1 MAKGF
6 NLTAELNLRGP
17 GNLKQ
22 IASAIRREI
31 GTIDATVKVKLDK
44 SAERSILNT
53 SNALARLNKELQ
65 ITAQSSALTTNNIT
79 SLVGAI
85 NSLGGA
91 LSGSSSSMSQIVSSA
106 QATTQQMAKLKKG
119 TVEARSEMEEF
130 GRQSALAVRR
140 FAAFNLATGVIFGLI
155 GAVSKATMEF
165 IEFDKQIVRLTQIT
179 GESYEQLSR
188 ITDTITGLSTGLGVA
203 SSDLIKIS
211 DTLAQ
216 AGFSARE
223 TDQALRAL
231 ALTALAPSFEN
242 LNETVEGS
250 IALMRQFKISTEDL
264 DKALGSINAVAAGF
278 AVEASDIITAIQ
290 RTGGVFAAASKG
302 VSQGTDALN
311 EFIAVF
317 TSVRATTRESA
328 ETIATGLRT
337 IFTRI
342 QREDTIDA
350 LKEYGVNL
358 LDVEGK
364 FVGAYKAVQLL
375 SQGLSKLD
383 PRDTSFSRIVE
394 ELGGFRQIGKVLP
407 LIQEFS
413 TAQQALGVA
422 QRGQSSLALD
432 AVKAQSSLAVQFSKT
447 RESFVALIRDIGNS
461 DSFKTLVSLG
471 LTLANTF
478 IKVADVAKPLLPIIT
493 AIGAIKGAKAL
504 TSYVGGF
511 IGGLRKNKPSSGG
524 PGSPTAGGEDQ
535 AAAAR
540 SQQIADSYANNSTA
554 LNNTTSAL
562 NNLTTAI
569 SPLTTS
575 IDNLGNGVMTQL
587 LNEITA
593 LNNNLSSLPPGGG
606 TTLNRGGV
614 VRKFAKGGSVP
625 GSGNTDS
632 VPALLTPGE
641 FVVNKKAARAVG
653 SSNLHKINNGVQK
666 FKKGGGVADVKF
678 EEGYDGDSFN
688 VNFTPADNP
697 YSTKTRLEGA
707 DTYEIKGAA
716 TKAKY
721 NSVEIEKGEQAAA
734 ETTKWARSASQSDEL
749 LKAFQASNKYDN
761 FGRPMFKS
769 KELVSILKEK
779 DLLTGRFE
787 EKNLGG
793 LIQKFEE
800 GGVAQRK
807 VGYIDYDVIAN
818 EANKDVVEKGMKETG
833 SDGPR
838 IYSDYLTKLAVNAR
852 KSANIQKLRAI
863 YGVAGSGKT
872 TLARGQGTD
881 NARLRQTERFPI
893 LSPEDIDRATEI
905 LILTSSVSQTK
916 MEDFFGDVDRAY
928 TLSSTTDAERQGVKS
943 RKESRDVT
951 GIGLENRKPGTTM
964 GVSTDS
970 AVGEALLSDKLGA
983 KSTVL
988 GRSDSGRLRRK
999 KGNELVDIV
1008 KKRIGLSWGGFA
1020 PTTAGHESLLD
1031 AAAAMG
1037 IPPEDFIA
1045 LVGANEA
1052 VDASSYRTAIF
1063 DQDARVLLAKAG
1075 FGARGATVLPKPRD
1089 FEVPQGFDITQQD
1102 SDRRQVLLPDKG
1114 STVFVADKTEKQ
1126 IEKYKEA
1133 GYNVKTTERTGG
1145 ISGTGVR
1152 DLMIAGDMTKLQS
1165 VLSPGVYDLI
1175 SNNIGRIQNRSKIL
1189 PSLIKQAQE
1198 EAQGQVSQVDQ
1209 QIEALGIKRIDSE
1222 QVESDPEYAAKVEV
1236 LKELRAK
1243 KQKMKSAAG
1252 FTPYKLLD
1260 ALAQK
1265 DPQNYALDFSA
1276 PAIMGNVPE
1285 MRVMGQSS
1293 QAPEAPMPVGRVA
1306 QLAQEKNKSIQA
1318 IILEQ
1323 LGALGGPAGVKQI
1336 LGIGS
1341 GDRTLSSLLQAGNI
1355 KGGKGLEEAAEYVNK
1370 ALSAKGIRDAA
1381 EAKRLEEY
1389 QAQAMHFGIAGLLPM
1404 DYSKEFEWDIG
1415 GTEVYATARGFGSTY
1430 LEEARQMQKES
1441 SALAQRFAENVQNK
1455 NIFGGGEKLAFD
1467 FDKTLVEDADI
1478 LDAKGK
1484 PDIAKYS
1491 NRDAVQE
1498 ALKNARPTRLA
1509 AKLKSLI
1516 EQDPPFIKKTRILT
1530 ARPQSTADLLAQSLQ
1545 SFGLPY
1551 AATDITGVSGGPS
1564 SNIAALKA
1572 ANLQQEEKLIDDSLD
1587 NIMAVRKAGKKGFQY
1602 TEPKSTTSELDEKM
1616 GQGNIE
1622 GAIVEKALAVL
1633 GAPIRPDAKQNRA
1646 IDYPDGLG
1654 SAAQFFPGID
1664 PGIPTEVKRT
1674 IDGTSLEKVREEIG
1688 RYMTG
1693 GAEAVKLAGGGKV
1706 KLYHGSNTG
1715 VDDATIKSFKEK
1727 GALSDIA
1734 KGYGQGAGLYVYS
1747 GKQKAKEQAQM
1758 RVGGGLGSFTSVSGD
1773 TSGKPMVVTFEE
1785 ALNPATWDL
1794 DYELNKGSVVEWL
1807 VKNYDQLKDK
1817 LVPTENLTGI
1827 KDVVK
1832 QDRSK
1837 GIMSA
1842 GIRVQEGDQ
1851 TMVSD
1856 TGEEMVVKGGARKT
1870 IYSGTDS
1877 DLREGQL
1884 VGQIMNRL
1892 QSHDPETVYGFEN
1905 QFFKSPSLSSG
1916 EWDNLA
1922 LKYVG
1927 STPLQPT
1934 NIETF
1939 AEGGMARQRFMDGGT
1954 ATKTRKPK
1962 EVFGTGET
1970 KFPARISKKY
1980 AEEKKSADE
1989 RAISKLAWDKNP
2001 KDERIMVDKEKV
2013 QEAYQQPFDRDK
2025 FAASFKEK
2033 ISRDSLFARMSDFA
2047 KFVGLP
2053 QEDLAA
2059 TLPLQLDFGA
2069 SKRGGGLGMFASA
2082 QFEKGAAGVRPY
2094 EGYDLSKFGYGEKEK
2109 QESYGLE
2116 KLIAAK
2122 EKEIKKITKTP
2133 TQTFDDGSFS
2143 FDREA
2148 YSKANVELDTLK
2160 NRSFK
2165 LKDLKREAEKASLAE
2180 QNNVSS
2186 ATGRGTVSFAPSM
2199 GYASTTPNSTLYHE
2213 MTHQLFEGLRTRSAE
2228 SFDKYRSRVS
2238 SLFSGDND
2246 DLADAFDSLTADGGY
2261 SSADVVYG
2269 RSYKSNALSQMLSN
2283 YYRQNGDS
2291 SRGAAPI
2298 PEDITKNLAIL
2309 STQSTT
2315 AKKAREY
2322 RPINPKVNEALLQ
2335 GGDKLGITQQKIDKM
2350 EDNGKEEF
2358 LTTLMERAPK
2368 LDSRLQ
2374 PILDSTL
2381 TELLGGAGIQRQKFA
2396 TGGVAQLTPPPP
2408 PSPPKKP
2415 DPNAQ
2420 VKAIYQDKEM
2430 DAIKK
2435 KWPIGNQIES
2445 GEWKLPGH
2453 KSKGGGQFAGEH
2465 KELTDFG
2472 GSGWK
2477 MRLDPKTD
2485 KDNILIADWFGKN
2498 KSLFSGYKIATN
2510 TDKPVWSAYVSRGTG
2525 PEIQKAAQK
2534 AQSDL
2539 GQFITLNQAYDT
2551 TDTMIPGTGISGR
2564 FEIRGDERSGTPRAN
2579 EIVDT
2584 INERRKATTKYKNF
2598 YLLYKQSPGFQKGF
2612 PSSTSGQGG
2621 VPGTHYFQW
2630 LMQTKK
2636 DAVRGKSLER
2646 AKELQAAQDE
2656 EIKLIESVLK
2666 EKTPEYSFDTSKQS
2680 SSPRTRLAPP
2690 PPPAPPKKFA
2700 NGGIVPGSGNRDTV
2714 PASLTAGDFVIRK
2727 SSVAKLG
2734 LGGSQG
2740 FASGGQVPALLTPGE
2755 LVVPQAQAK
2764 KIGYGKLNTMNK
2776 FGRYNKGGA
2785 VGIQRFEMGGEVLTP
2800 AEMSIFRSSM
2810 AAVMATFS
2818 DEVSSAVDKIDIPTI
2833 NTSSWDTM
2841 RKSLDEINKVMRN
2854 SFATVSDDVINKMR
2868 KMTSAG
2874 RQALEDIDLERVKA
2888 RQNEIASSR
2897 GYSSADR
2904 DKMKSDVA
2912 DASDA
2917 RGSVRDR
2924 KIKNNEREAEG
2935 KAPFPVLDLMEM
2947 MRSAVG
2953 RKPDPINVKPPVS
2966 SDNSGRG
2973 TKSAEDYR
2981 SELNYSDVQTPGPIG
2996 PRGEL
3001 YAQALSKEDP
3011 TDINTVVKELRT
3023 SFEAAMASIGKQ
3035 PSKIGK
3041 SQSWATWD
3049 IGKQLH
3055 MRENPQESSDK
3066 YKLSNPLDDGKLRL
3080 QMVQRQVGYEVSGG
3094 KDKKGK
3100 NIPSFELVEI
3110 GAKAMAESLSK
3121 NEAALDAF
3129 INTLNSLNRS
3139 LYTKEDILGSST
3151 SGSTTVPPIPSP
3163 SGVPTAPPVPV
3174 PPVVPP
3180 ITPPTVPPKP
3190 PVPPTSPPSGGP
3202 NPGNA
3207 EAAVERYMAA
3217 MEAAAKAV
3225 KMQTYEAE
3233 RLAGATA
3240 SEAKARADAAG
3251 QAAAQALAQQ
3261 RLVGATTE
3269 ETIAIA
3275 DAITRTSKV
3284 KGGGTLSR
3292 DDMKLPAQALARG
3305 GAPAPDTTDY
3315 AAATKAN
3322 IDSINSMTDNFM
3334 KFSVALAASE
3344 GVSEFVGLVG
3354 KDSALGQAVNNL
3366 VSSFTSTSALFIA
3379 ADGAISAFT
3388 NVLSSEKTADYLN
3401 NFSDYLTSASRG
3413 VENFSAGFSGSAA
3426 KGVLD
3431 RIASGLGSGS
3441 GMIGKIAGNL
3451 PQIASGVSG
3460 ALSSL
3465 AGPVG
3470 AVVTAFNVAS
3480 SLFIGITDSL
3490 RQSKLDASIK
3500 AFDDNLKYAEQALN
3514 TYSRNTT
3521 ENAGQLQLA
3530 NAAIMSA
3537 AKEARTQSD
3546 ITKTNPQWSM
3556 TNIIGEGL
3564 SLGAGGQES
3573 VSQRA
3578 EILDKKGMMAYIGS
3592 LTDVTGRTQEQYTRE
3607 LIPQKAAETAEKFK
3621 KPAEL
3626 QQRVFEERFKKGES
3640 SSDIMSSPDWKQQ
3653 AEVLARSNAAT
3664 EQQLR
3669 SIDADLSLSQQARDV
3684 KKQELMAI
3692 VAANGVRDQ
3701 EVKYIRNKNSEDAND
3716 ASSKMLYGL
3725 ERMLGNM
3732 EQSINV
3738 VTYSMNKLAD
3748 QTDLLK
3754 ASMTGDAKIGAT
3766 RIDASNVLQNPNM
3779 YSSDERSKAAD
3790 VGSQFFGPQAQDMK
3804 GLLQF
3809 GPDLE
3814 NTILSTINR
3823 TIQEDPGASSGK
3835 IEARISQNIERD
3847 LGNLNI
3853 DEGLKKTLSKDIS
3866 SSLSE
3871 SQKSGDDKINYQQV
3885 FGEASAF
3892 SKTVQ
3897 ATKRAQEAAVK
3908 ALEFYQQSVN
3918 NYAQS
3923 MNEAVALQMSSN
3935 EKMRRADDIRVRGE
3949 MTLAKT
3955 LGKSISLESSKSAAN
3970 AGVMSQAGTSDPR
3983 QIMNNIGRLEMTRQ
3997 NQQASVDASAQR
4009 GPKGSKDLMAFTSQL
4024 SGTTMQLRDNY
4035 AALKSLA
4042 DSTEVADAALSKMS
4056 EIKAKNEAGL
4066 GILERFISSTP
4077 KEQAKLNQ
4085 SFERLD
4091 RNMNGQANNMWDSM
4105 RVQEAYNDALKNGGS
4120 MQDAQEAAD
4129 QAAAQDRGD
4138 TMEAF
4143 KMLAPYL
4150 GDNQNDLKANMLESM
4165 MTESGVEMSP
4175 MFNQVLEGLRSPESD
4190 PEMAAALNEY
4200 KTANALQVQ
4209 ANQYLAALD
4218 GTLAQQIGT
4227 QAQAAFSNSLAG
4239 VNQLNANANAN
4250 DIKEG
4255 INKLNN
4261 HLQTGVTK
4269 VSTVSSGTTKEP
4281 PIPGMAKGG
4290 VVEYM
4295 AVGGSIF
4302 KPKGSDTVPAMLT
4315 PGEFVVNKSAA
4326 SANGPLLHAMNNGY
4340 SKGGSVKYYSEGG
4353 WVSDMLKPP
4362 DAGRFKDA
4370 DPKKKQIYTK
4380 YNDYAT
4386 FGGGD
4391 DIKKNLDTLKSE
4403 EGFIQF
4409 IKPYSVPTF
4418 NGTSEK
4424 LYSSMGNPLLDQ
4436 INGKINESIFGV
4448 LPDFT
4453 LSRNVLSSAAA
4464 GGLKGAA
4471 VGTAIR
4477 AGAGSSFG
4485 ATAGAAASNA
4495 TGTVDGAPLGIGGSL
4510 GGYVWEA
4517 MKFVPGLGAAIS
4529 GIDAVRELLKGNFGA
4544 AAIEGLGAVLNL
4556 IPIPGASFIGKPLTG
4571 ALKFLLKK
4579 MPFLSTFGAKIG
4591 EYVPRIFK
4599 SFAPG
4604 LYDSVGKFFS
4614 KNTQDLVMDL
4624 IPSSWK
4630 KKLGTMAWKM
4640 TGSATTGTAI
4650 ADAAASVAPTLV
4662 KNAIPGMAGIGAAS
4676 GAVSAISGGA
4686 VPNIQTSVAD
4696 KLKSSM
4702 VMSNFKYP
4710 SSLNSQDILEN
4721 KINTGADALS
4731 LDEAKEQFQT
4741 ITPWMIALDRAAKWE
4756 KVKTPPKAKVSVG
4769 GTAYSQYGF
4778 GPESP
4783 EGGDK
4788 FMFASSVKSAG
4799 DFNIDQLPRFTAQA
4813 DKMLQFTPGGYPTL
4827 GSDEASP
4834 AATAFY
4840 GQQGIDFSDTTALNK
4855 VGNIEDFSVLEQT
4868 FRDYYNDLLE
4878 ANPLG
4883 TTADS
4888 YDNKFWTPAAPAEQ
4902 KQSKTNLILSALA
4915 EGTKFKYSF
4924 NKDELSPAATSL
4936 FKWRKES
4943 TTDKP
4948 ADGSKP
4954 KEPSSDMLT
4963 VYSKAIRSR
4972 WESIIS
4978 SETNKQAATDGRIWD
4993 GDNNTGFNVY
5003 KGTDKSKFEPLPWTT
5018 DTGLIGAVAEAELQK
5033 VQDQVIQ
5040 DKIGLNISPP
5050 TSYNKMVDL
5059 PSSKRKLPVYFDYQ
5073 PFQSIPLLNPEDTE
5087 YTENTPKSFMID
5099 GANVASKGLF
5109 IKNRTTDYR
5118 KAVSPFQTLNQSAN
5132 TELPY
5137 FSNEESLDAEV
5148 QKWAISNFD
5157 LPDFSLA
5164 GVKLATMYNPI
5175 VAEKAFKASSSIRS
5189 ARTSRKE
5196 GAKVDSQEASGAAA
5210 LLQKMQAP
5218 LFYNDDYQLG
5228 DNIPYG
5234 DAKDIIIGKLPGIS
5248 EAMQLAAI
5256 QDTSMSKDE
5265 KRKKIQQEAAKILI
5279 KPEHIPSL
5287 GNTVWQNVKKEGI
5300 PMMDGLKT
5308 SSDWIKAASEDG
5320 MSPPEEIKNQTHL
5333 LDAIDYISW
5342 VKSKVLLVTQ
5352 KAQGQSKEKLAEVQ
5366 NMASE
5371 TAFGKYVSAG
5381 RFMSQ
5386 ISAGEEGAA
5395 AISSKASERLYSK
5408 YGSEIDKWTTTENA
5422 ALATVKKKDGT
5433 ARGGKESTS
5442 KRKFWNIRE
5451 IIKDKSFADF
5461 ILGFAAQQRG
5471 AQRFNQLITG
5481 NGDAKLNQDQ
5491 TTAIGAVYENFAAGE
5506 KAITTDK
5513 DGKSSVM
5520 KGVGGPSGNQAVD
5533 IALPTDINGVRD
5545 QFMNLETVYE
5555 PEYRE
5560 VLGGTLLQLG
5570 ERYATKWAKSGDPG
5584 TEEWSSIW
5592 TDYSDKLTSLKAF
5605 LTARD
5610 ELLMR
5615 PVGLEGEALYPPA
5628 VLPALTGGVVNTL
5641 KQAGAEV
5648 PDDITAR
5655 LEAAVSNPGAF
5666 MGIVQTLLAE
5676 ASARIPGAD
5685 SEDYKKRDEA
5695 EGVGAQIKKFYN
5707 ENFASGAL
5715 PRVFTE
5721 EGQEYWKEMKE
5732 LYPTAKSGWE
5742 MFSGGVSGEA
5752 ASDTTVPFDALDR
5765 IYNENQMPSAQGTKY
5780 GFYYMKNK
5788 KHGTNNTVEA
5798 MQREAEAANP
5808 KPETKAAT
5816 ATSGSVVDQAV
5827 ANAATQEVGTPS
5839 PPSEEEV
5846 KNIVGPGEKPQEP
5859 VAKAK
5864 GGLIYRAAG
5873 GKAPVNWTPRG
5884 TDSVPAMLTP
5894 GEYVINRSSTQRY
5907 LPILEAINNGNSS
5920 QGAIAAAVQAGGV
5933 PATSYASRG
5942 GVISP
5947 RYFDRGGGVTSAS
5960 GVSNSYSMGF
5970 DSATLAAIKQFDTS
5984 VQAFGEA
5991 LSQLSIGN
5999 IKLDEAALSALG
6011 DFATK
6016 FDQFTQSLLKLNVPP
6031 VISITGQHEVNVNL
6045 NGASIFS
6052 TMEESVQNMIVNE
6065 INKAF
6070 GQLSKDNE
6078 GGIAMNYR
6086 PGPPTA

>member
-17 GNLKQ
+17 GNLRQ
-22 IASAIRREI
+22 IAAAIRREI
-31 GTIDATVKVKLDK
+31 GTVDATVKVKLDK

-65 ITAQSSALTTNNIT
+65 VTAQASAATTSNIT
-79 SLVGAI
+79 GLVGAL

-91 LSGSSSSMSQIVSSA
+91 LNGSNTSMSQIVSSA

-140 FAAFNLATGVIFGLI
+140 FAAFNFATGAIFGLI
-155 GAVSKATMEF
+155 GAVSKATTEF

-188 ITDTITGLSTGLGVA
+188 ITATITGLSTGLGVA

-375 SQGLSKLD
+375 SQGLGKLD

-407 LIQEFS
+407 LIQEFA

-422 QRGQSSLALD
+422 QRGQSSLAQD
-432 AVKAQSSLAVQFSKT
+432 AIKAQSSLAVQFSKT

-478 IKVADVAKPLLPIIT
+478 IRVADVAKPLLPIIT

-504 TSYVGGF
+504 TSFVGGF
-511 IGGLRKNKPSSGG
+511 VGGLRKVKPTGDA
-524 PGSPTAGGEDQ
+524 AGGGQDQ
-535 AAAAR
+535 VAAAR
-540 SQQIADSYANNSTA
+540 SQKIADSYTDNSAA

-569 SPLTTS
+569 SPLTAS

-587 LNEITA
+587 LNEITS

-653 SSNLHKINNGVQK
+653 SKNLHKINGYAD
-666 FKKGGGVADVKF
+666 GGSVKA
-678 EEGYDGDSFN
+678 GISSIKDIQVSDGDTFDAM
-688 VNFTPADNP
+688 VTPKEEPFKAKFRVWNYDAYENNNKDSRVSAKKYKTIKDLP
-697 YSTKTRLEGA
+697 GNESIEEERSTGGYKIPSSARIDPSSRLTA
-707 DTYEIKGAA
+707 AGAA
-716 TKAKY
+716 DQGTSELSGFLKTKKQEALVKSI
-721 NSVEIEKGEQAAA
+721 NQNLDADGG
-734 ETTKWARSASQSDEL
+734 
-749 LKAFQASNKYDN
+749 
-761 FGRPMFKS
+761 FGRYKIDFG
-769 KELVSILKEK
+769 K
-779 DLLTGRFE
+779 DTEVLEDRLTTGRYQT
-787 EKNLGG
+787 KNLGG
-793 LIQKFEE
+793 LIQKFAE

-818 EANKDVVEKGMKETG
+818 EANKAIVEKGMKETG

-881 NARLRQTERFPI
+881 NAKLRQTERFPI
-893 LSPEDIDRATEI
+893 LSPEDIDKATEI
-905 LILTSSVSQTK
+905 LILTSSVSKTK
-916 MEDFFGDVDRAY
+916 MDDFFGDVDRAY
-928 TLSSTTDAERQGVKS
+928 TLSSTTSAERSRVKDQ
-943 RKESRDVT
+943 RGSRDVT
-951 GIGLENRKPGTTM
+951 GIGLEGRQPGTTM
-964 GVSTDS
+964 GVSTDT
-970 AVGEALLSDKLGA
+970 AVGEALLSDKLGDR
-983 KSTVL
+983 STVL
-988 GRSDSGRLRRK
+988 GRSGSGRLRRK
-999 KGNELVDIV
+999 SGNELVDII
-1008 KKRIGLSWGGFA
+1008 KKRIGFTWGGFA
-1020 PTTAGHESLLD
+1020 PTTAGHESIMD

-1075 FGARGATVLPKPRD
+1075 FGAKGATVLPKPRD
-1089 FEVPQGFDITQQD
+1089 FEVPQGFDVTQQG
-1102 SDRRQVLLPDKG
+1102 SDRRQVLIPGQG
-1114 STVFVADKTEKQ
+1114 STAFVADKTEDQ
-1126 IEKYKEA
+1126 TAKYKQA
-1133 GYNVKTTERTGG
+1133 GYDVKSIERTGG
-1145 ISGTGVR
+1145 ISGTMVR
-1152 DLMIAGDMTKLQS
+1152 DLIIAGDMAKLQS
-1165 VLSPGVYDLI
+1165 VLSPGVYDLV
-1175 SNNIGRIQNRSKIL
+1175 SNNIGRIQNRANIL
-1189 PSLIKQAQE
+1189 PSLIEQAQK
-1198 EAQGQVSQVDQ
+1198 EAQAEMSHIDKE
-1209 QIEALGIKRIDSE
+1209 IEALGIKRIDSKKL
-1222 QVESDPEYAAKVEV
+1222 ESDPEYAAKVEV
-1236 LKELRAK
+1236 LKELRTK

-1276 PAIMGNVPE
+1276 PATMGNVPA
-1285 MRVMGQSS
+1285 MRVMGQNS

-1306 QLAQEKNKSIQA
+1306 QLAQEKNKSIQDV
-1318 IILEQ
+1318 IIEQ
-1323 LGALGGPAGVKQI
+1323 LGGLGGPAGVKRI

-1355 KGGKGLEEAAEYVNK
+1355 KSGKGLEQAADYVNK
-1370 ALSAKGIRDAA
+1370 ALAAKGIKDAA

-1389 QAQAMHFGIAGLLPM
+1389 QNKATHFGIAGLLPM
-1404 DYSKEFEWDIG
+1404 DYEKQFEWNID
-1415 GTEVYATARGFGSTY
+1415 GTDVYATARGFGSMY

-1441 SALAQRFAENVQNK
+1441 SALAQKFAENVQNR
-1455 NIFGGGEKLAFD
+1455 NIFGGGENLAFD
-1467 FDKTLVEDADI
+1467 FDKTLVDGADI
-1478 LDAKGK
+1478 LDAKGN
-1484 PDIAKYS
+1484 PDIGQYS
-1491 NRDAVQE
+1491 NRDAVKA
-1498 ALKNARPTRLA
+1498 ALGKARTTRLA
-1509 AKLKSLI
+1509 DKLKSLI
-1516 EQDPPFIKKTRILT
+1516 EQDPSFIKRTRILT
-1530 ARPQSTADLLAQSLQ
+1530 ARPQSTADLLASTLQ
-1545 SFGLPY
+1545 RLGLPY
-1551 AATDITGVSGGPS
+1551 SEDDVTGVSGGLG
-1564 SNIAALKA
+1564 SNIASLKA
-1572 ANLQQEEKLIDDSLD
+1572 ANLQQQEKLIDDNLD
-1587 NIMAVRKAGKKGFQY
+1587 NIRAAQKAGKKAFQY
-1602 TEPKSTTSELDEKM
+1602 IEPQSTTSELDEKM

-1622 GAIVEKALAVL
+1622 GAIIEKALAVL
-1633 GAPIRPDAKQNRA
+1633 GAPVRPDAKQNRA

-1688 RYMTG
+1688 SYLTG
-1693 GAEAVKLAGGGKV
+1693 GAEAVKLALGGRVQRFAVGGVAEAEQKKEKEYGKISITEDSGMISV
-1706 KLYHGSNTG
+1706 GYLKSSKENSRQGHATASKLRDNLYYVGLSS
-1715 VDDATIKSFKEK
+1715 ATKGYGPRLYDVLMEAVTEK
-1727 GALSDIA
+1727 GAMLTSDR
-1734 KGYGQGAGLYVYS
+1734 S
-1747 GKQKAKEQAQM
+1747 
-1758 RVGGGLGSFTSVSGD
+1758 SVSGD
-1773 TSGKPMVVTFEE
+1773 
-1785 ALNPATWDL
+1785 
-1794 DYELNKGSVVEWL
+1794 
-1807 VKNYDQLKDK
+1807 
-1817 LVPTENLTGI
+1817 
-1827 KDVVK
+1827 
-1832 QDRSK
+1832 
-1837 GIMSA
+1837 
-1842 GIRVQEGDQ
+1842 
-1851 TMVSD
+1851 
-1856 TGEEMVVKGGARKT
+1856 ARKVWE
-1870 IYSGTDS
+1870 YYFK
-1877 DLREGQL
+1877 
-1884 VGQIMNRL
+1884 NRG
-1892 QSHDPETVYGFEN
+1892 DV
-1905 QFFKSPSLSSG
+1905 K
-1916 EWDNLA
+1916 
-1922 LKYVG
+1922 K
-1927 STPLQPT
+1927 TPL
-1934 NIETF
+1934 E
-1939 AEGGMARQRFMDGGT
+1939 
-1954 ATKTRKPK
+1954 
-1962 EVFGTGET
+1962 
-1970 KFPARISKKY
+1970 
-1980 AEEKKSADE
+1980 
-1989 RAISKLAWDKNP
+1989 P
-2001 KDERIMVDKEKV
+2001 KDW
-2013 QEAYQQPFDRDK
+2013 
-2025 FAASFKEK
+2025 
-2033 ISRDSLFARMSDFA
+2033 
-2047 KFVGLP
+2047 
-2053 QEDLAA
+2053 
-2059 TLPLQLDFGA
+2059 
-2069 SKRGGGLGMFASA
+2069 
-2082 QFEKGAAGVRPY
+2082 
-2094 EGYDLSKFGYGEKEK
+2094 
-2109 QESYGLE
+2109 
-2116 KLIAAK
+2116 
-2122 EKEIKKITKTP
+2122 
-2133 TQTFDDGSFS
+2133 TQ
-2143 FDREA
+2143 
-2148 YSKANVELDTLK
+2148 
-2160 NRSFK
+2160 
-2165 LKDLKREAEKASLAE
+2165 
-2180 QNNVSS
+2180 
-2186 ATGRGTVSFAPSM
+2186 
-2199 GYASTTPNSTLYHE
+2199 
-2213 MTHQLFEGLRTRSAE
+2213 
-2228 SFDKYRSRVS
+2228 
-2238 SLFSGDND
+2238 
-2246 DLADAFDSLTADGGY
+2246 
-2261 SSADVVYG
+2261 
-2269 RSYKSNALSQMLSN
+2269 
-2283 YYRQNGDS
+2283 
-2291 SRGAAPI
+2291 
-2298 PEDITKNLAIL
+2298 
-2309 STQSTT
+2309 
-2315 AKKAREY
+2315 
-2322 RPINPKVNEALLQ
+2322 NEALL
-2335 GGDKLGITQQKIDKM
+2335 D
-2350 EDNGKEEF
+2350 
-2358 LTTLMERAPK
+2358 PK
-2368 LDSRLQ
+2368 LYGRKETWPPADDLAWVLQSGYSKSPNLIKGPDVVRPNAKPDSRAMAL
-2374 PILDSTL
+2374 S
-2381 TELLGGAGIQRQKFA
+2381 
-2396 TGGVAQLTPPPP
+2396 
-2408 PSPPKKP
+2408 
-2415 DPNAQ
+2415 
-2420 VKAIYQDKEM
+2420 Y
-2430 DAIKK
+2430 
-2435 KWPIGNQIES
+2435 
-2445 GEWKLPGH
+2445 
-2453 KSKGGGQFAGEH
+2453 
-2465 KELTDFG
+2465 
-2472 GSGWK
+2472 
-2477 MRLDPKTD
+2477 
-2485 KDNILIADWFGKN
+2485 
-2498 KSLFSGYKIATN
+2498 FS
-2510 TDKPVWSAYVSRGTG
+2510 S
-2525 PEIQKAAQK
+2525 
-2534 AQSDL
+2534 
-2539 GQFITLNQAYDT
+2539 
-2551 TDTMIPGTGISGR
+2551 
-2564 FEIRGDERSGTPRAN
+2564 
-2579 EIVDT
+2579 
-2584 INERRKATTKYKNF
+2584 
-2598 YLLYKQSPGFQKGF
+2598 
-2612 PSSTSGQGG
+2612 
-2621 VPGTHYFQW
+2621 H
-2630 LMQTKK
+2630 
-2636 DAVRGKSLER
+2636 
-2646 AKELQAAQDE
+2646 
-2656 EIKLIESVLK
+2656 
-2666 EKTPEYSFDTSKQS
+2666 
-2680 SSPRTRLAPP
+2680 AP
-2690 PPPAPPKKFA
+2690 KFA
-2700 NGGIVPGSGNRDTV
+2700 NGGIVPGTGNRDTV

-2727 SSVAKLG
+2727 SSVKKLG

-2740 FASGGQVPALLTPGE
+2740 FASGGEVPALLTPGE

-2776 FGRYNKGGA
+2776 FGRYNRGGA
-2785 VGIQRFEMGGEVLTP
+2785 VGIQRFEMGGEALTGP
-2800 AEMSIFRSSM
+2800 ELSRVRSSM
-2810 AAVMATFS
+2810 AAVAATFT
-2818 DEVSSAVDKIDIPTI
+2818 DEMNASLDKLNLPTI
-2833 NTSSWDTM
+2833 DASSWENV
-2841 RKSLDEINKVMRN
+2841 RKSLIEIQKIVRSN
-2854 SFATVSDDVINKMR
+2854 FATLGDDVVNSMRAMTTAGNK
-2868 KMTSAG
+2868 
-2874 RQALEDIDLERVKA
+2874 ALGDIELERA
-2888 RQNEIASSR
+2888 RVRQSEIASSR
-2897 GYSSADR
+2897 GYRSGDI
-2904 DKMKSDVA
+2904 DLMKSDVSEA
-2912 DASDA
+2912 KTGREATF
-2917 RGSVRDR
+2917 DR
-2924 KIKNNEREAEG
+2924 KRKNNEREAEG
-2935 KAPFPVLDLMEM
+2935 RAPFPVLDLMEM

-2953 RKPDPINVKPPVS
+2953 RGPDPISVAASTPSAPVEPDLS
-2966 SDNSGRG
+2966 LRD
-2973 TKSAEDYR
+2973 TDFYR
-2981 SELNYSDVQTPGPIG
+2981 QRMNYSDVSGKDTSISGRGMQYAEELANQDPAQVDALVNQLRDMFSTVMDGVKTPSGQISP
-2996 PRGEL
+2996 
-3001 YAQALSKEDP
+3001 A
-3011 TDINTVVKELRT
+3011 
-3023 SFEAAMASIGKQ
+3023 
-3035 PSKIGK
+3035 GK
-3041 SQSWATWD
+3041 SQSWANWD
-3049 IGKQLH
+3049 IGKQLY
-3055 MRENPQESSDK
+3055 MSKNPDQSSDK
-3066 YKLSNPLDDGKLRL
+3066 YHLGNPMQDPKVML
-3080 QMVQRQVGYEVSGG
+3080 QMVQRMVGYEATDGG
-3094 KDKKGK
+3094 KRNGVAN

-3129 INTLNSLNRS
+3129 VKTLGGLTR
-3139 LYTKEDILGSST
+3139 EDIIGSA
-3151 SGSTTVPPIPSP
+3151 TTLTTPSP
-3163 SGVPTAPPVPV
+3163 TPPTIPPSPTAPPIV
-3174 PPVVPP
+3174 PPTPPAPPAPP
-3180 ITPPTVPPKP
+3180 IIP
-3190 PVPPTSPPSGGP
+3190 PVPPSPPTGAPLSGD
-3202 NPGNA
+3202 A
-3207 EAAVERYMAA
+3207 EAAVQRYM
-3217 MEAAAKAV
+3217 MEMETAAKAV
-3225 KMQTYEAE
+3225 KIQTYQAE

-3240 SEAKARADAAG
+3240 TEAKARADAAS
-3251 QAAAQALAQQ
+3251 QAAAQAIAQQ

-3269 ETIAIA
+3269 EIA
-3275 DAITRTSKV
+3275 AITEATARISKV
-3284 KGGGTLSR
+3284 RGGVALAPG
-3292 DDMKLPAQALARG
+3292 DIKPPAQSLARG

-3322 IDSINSMTDNFM
+3322 VDSINSMTESFT
-3334 KFSVALAASE
+3334 KFSFGLAASE
-3344 GVSEFVGLVG
+3344 GVGEFLGLIG
-3354 KDSALGQAVNNL
+3354 SDSALGKTVNNL
-3366 VSSFTSTSALFIA
+3366 VSSLTSTSALFISANA
-3379 ADGAISAFT
+3379 AVSTFT
-3388 NVLSSEKTADYLN
+3388 SVLSSEKTADYLN
-3401 NFSDYLTSASRG
+3401 SFSDYLTSASRR
-3413 VENFSAGFSGSAA
+3413 VEDFSAGFSGSAA

-3431 RIASGLGSGS
+3431 RIASGLGKGS
-3441 GMIGKIAGNL
+3441 GLVGKIAGNL

-3530 NAAIMSA
+3530 NAAIMTA

-3546 ITKTNPQWSM
+3546 ITKTNPKWGM

-3573 VSQRA
+3573 RSQRA
-3578 EILDKKGMMAYIGS
+3578 DILDQKGMMAYIGS
-3592 LTDVTGRTQEQYTRE
+3592 LADVTGRTQEQYTRE
-3607 LIPQKAAETAEKFK
+3607 LIPQKAAETAERFK

-3653 AEVLARSNAAT
+3653 AEVLARSNAET

-3669 SIDADLSLSQQARDV
+3669 SIDADLSLSQQARDA

-3754 ASMTGDAKIGAT
+3754 ASMTGEAKIGAT

-3779 YSSDERSKAAD
+3779 YSADERSKAAD

-3835 IEARISQNIERD
+3835 IEARISQNIEKD
-3847 LGNLNI
+3847 LSNLNI

-3918 NYAQS
+3918 SYAQS

-3955 LGKSISLESSKSAAN
+3955 LGKNISLENTTSAAR
-3970 AGVMSQAGTSDPR
+3970 AGVTSQAGTSDPR

-3997 NQQASVDASAQR
+3997 SQQASVDASAQR

-4042 DSTEVADAALSKMS
+4042 DSTEVADAALAKMS

-4066 GILERFISSTP
+4066 GILERFVSSTP
-4077 KEQAKLNQ
+4077 KEQAKLSQ

-4091 RNMNGQANNMWDSM
+4091 RNMNGQANNMWDSV
-4105 RVQEAYNDALKNGGS
+4105 RVQEAYNEALKNGGS

-4150 GDNQNDLKANMLESM
+4150 GDNQNQLKANMLESM

-4175 MFNQVLEGLRSPESD
+4175 MFNQVLEGLRNPEQD
-4190 PEMAAALNEY
+4190 PQMAEALNEY
-4200 KTANALQVQ
+4200 KMANALQVQ
-4209 ANQYLAALD
+4209 ANQYLAMLD

-4239 VNQLNANANAN
+4239 VNQLNANANAK
-4250 DIKEG
+4250 DMVAG

-4269 VSTVSSGTTKEP
+4269 VTTVSSGTTKEP

-4326 SANGPLLHAMNNGY
+4326 SSNGPLLNAINNGY
-4340 SKGGSVKYYSEGG
+4340 AKGGSVKYYSEGG

-4391 DIKKNLDTLKSE
+4391 DIKKNLDALKSE

-4409 IKPYSVPTF
+4409 IKPYSIPTF

-4424 LYSSMGNPLLDQ
+4424 LYSSMGNPLPDKISGQ
-4436 INGKINESIFGV
+4436 INESIFGV

-4453 LSRNVLSSAAA
+4453 LSRNVLSNA
-4464 GGLKGAA
+4464 GKGALKGAA
-4471 VGTAIR
+4471 TGATVGAVAFGGGRPGAVTMGGADKVAGNVASNFTGSRSTMMSAMDSMGMGDSMIGNAAGYLWEAMKFIPILGPAISGIDALKKMFVDR
-4477 AGAGSSFG
+4477 DFVGGALEGLGAITGLIPFPGAGLIGRGVAGSLKWMSRFLPAPVVAKLGSFLPDVFQRFPGGKKLFNWISDKLRGPTLDFVRYLIPNSILTKIGWTDDAARLAARTLGNSAAGATFG
-4485 ATAGAAASNA
+4485 ATAGA
-4495 TGTVDGAPLGIGGSL
+4495 GV
-4510 GGYVWEA
+4510 
-4517 MKFVPGLGAAIS
+4517 
-4529 GIDAVRELLKGNFGA
+4529 
-4544 AAIEGLGAVLNL
+4544 
-4556 IPIPGASFIGKPLTG
+4556 
-4571 ALKFLLKK
+4571 
-4579 MPFLSTFGAKIG
+4579 
-4591 EYVPRIFK
+4591 
-4599 SFAPG
+4599 
-4604 LYDSVGKFFS
+4604 
-4614 KNTQDLVMDL
+4614 
-4624 IPSSWK
+4624 
-4630 KKLGTMAWKM
+4630 
-4640 TGSATTGTAI
+4640 
-4650 ADAAASVAPTLV
+4650 
-4662 KNAIPGMAGIGAAS
+4662 
-4676 GAVSAISGGA
+4676 GAVSGVGSAIATGA
-4686 VPNIQTSVAD
+4686 VPNIQTSIAD
-4696 KLKSSM
+4696 KLKDSM

-4710 SSLNSQDILEN
+4710 SSLNSKEILDN
-4721 KINTGADALS
+4721 KINTGADTLS
-4731 LDEAKEQFQT
+4731 LDEAKEQFQA
-4741 ITPWMIALDRAAKWE
+4741 ITPWMIALDRASKWE

-4799 DFNIDQLPRFTAQA
+4799 DFNLENLPRLTAQA

-4834 AATAFY
+4834 ATTAFY
-4840 GQQGIDFSDTTALNK
+4840 GQQGLDFSDTTALNK
-4855 VGNIEDFSVLEQT
+4855 LGNIEDFSILEQT

-4883 TTADS
+4883 TTVDS
-4888 YDNKFWTPAAPAEQ
+4888 YDNKFWTTAAPAEQ

-4924 NKDELSPAATSL
+4924 NRDELSPAVQSL

-4943 TTDKP
+4943 ADKP

-4972 WESIIS
+4972 WASIIS

-5033 VQDQVIQ
+5033 VQEQVLQ
-5040 DKIGLNISPP
+5040 DKIGLSISQPI
-5050 TSYNKMVDL
+5050 SYNKMIDL

-5109 IKNRTTDYR
+5109 IKNRMVDRGT
-5118 KAVSPFQTLNQSAN
+5118 KAVSPFQTLNQSADN
-5132 TELPY
+5132 ELPY
-5137 FSNEESLDAEV
+5137 FSNEESLDAAV
-5148 QKWAISNFD
+5148 QKWAVSNFD

-5164 GVKLATMYNPI
+5164 GVKLATMYDPI
-5175 VAEKAFKASSSIRS
+5175 VAEKAFKASSTIRS

-5196 GAKVDSQEASGAAA
+5196 GAKVDSQEASGAAL

-5228 DNIPYG
+5228 DNVAYS
-5234 DAKDIIIGKLPGIS
+5234 DAKDLIINKLPGIS

-5265 KRKKIQQEAAKILI
+5265 KRKKMQQEAAKILI

-5287 GNTVWQNVKKEGI
+5287 GNTVWQNVKKDGI
-5300 PMMDGLKT
+5300 PMLDGLKT

-5320 MSPPEEIKNQTHL
+5320 MSPPEEIKTQTDL

-5342 VKSKVLLVTQ
+5342 VKSKVLSVTQ
-5352 KAQGQSKEKLAEVQ
+5352 KAQSQSKEKLAEVQ
-5366 NMASE
+5366 NTATE
-5371 TAFGKYVSAG
+5371 AAFGKYMSAG
-5381 RFMSQ
+5381 RFLGQ
-5386 ISAGEEGAA
+5386 ISAGAEGAA
-5395 AISSKASERLYSK
+5395 GITSKASERLYSK
-5408 YGSEIDKWTTTENA
+5408 YGSEIDKWTTTENV
-5422 ALATVKKKDGT
+5422 ALATVKKKDGSD
-5433 ARGGKESTS
+5433 RGEKS
-5442 KRKFWNIRE
+5442 KAKRRFWKIDE
-5451 IIKDKSFADF
+5451 IIKDPTFADF
-5461 ILGFAAQQRG
+5461 ILSFAAQQRG
-5471 AQRFNQLITG
+5471 AQKFNQLISG

-5491 TTAIGAVYENFAAGE
+5491 TTAIGAVYEQFAAGE

-5513 DGKSSVM
+5513 DGKTSVM
-5520 KGVGGPSGNQAVD
+5520 KGIGGPSGNQAVD

-5570 ERYATKWAKSGDPG
+5570 DRYATKWAKSGDPG
-5584 TEEWSSIW
+5584 TETWSETW
-5592 TDYSDKLTSLKAF
+5592 NGYSDKLTSLKAF

-5615 PVGLEGEALYPPA
+5615 PIGKDGEALYPPA
-5628 VLPALTGGVVNTL
+5628 VLPALTGGVLGTL
-5641 KQAGAEV
+5641 KKVGVEV
-5648 PDDITAR
+5648 PDGLTTS
-5655 LEAAVSNPGAF
+5655 LEKAVSNPGEF

-5676 ASARIPGAD
+5676 ASASIPGSD
-5685 SEDYKKRDEA
+5685 SADYKQRDAA
-5695 EGVGAQIKKFYN
+5695 EVAASQIKAFYDN
-5707 ENFASGAL
+5707 NFAPGTL

-5721 EGQEYWKEMKE
+5721 EGQEYWTEMKDM
-5732 LYPTAKSGWE
+5732 YQKAKEGWE
-5742 MFSGGVSGEA
+5742 MFSGGVAGES

-5765 IYNENQMPSAQGTKY
+5765 IYNEKQMPSAQGTKY

-5788 KHGTNNTVEA
+5788 QHGTTNTLAA
-5798 MQREAEAANP
+5798 MERETAAAQP
-5808 KPETKAAT
+5808 KPETKAAG
-5816 ATSGSVVDQAV
+5816 ASGSVVDQAV
-5827 ANAATQEVGTPS
+5827 ANSATQEVGMPQ
-5839 PPSEEEV
+5839 PASEEEV
-5846 KNIVGPGEKPQEP
+5846 KKVAGQGEKPQEP
-5859 VAKAK
+5859 VTKAK

-5884 TDSVPAMLTP
+5884 TDTVPAMLTP

-6045 NGASIFS
+6045 NGAAIFS
-6052 TMEESVQNMIVNE
+6052 TMEESMQHMIVNE

>member
-65 ITAQSSALTTNNIT
+65 TTAQASALTTSNIT
-79 SLVGAI
+79 GLVGAI

-91 LSGSSSSMSQIVSSA
+91 LNGSNSSMSQIVSSA

-188 ITDTITGLSTGLGVA
+188 ITNTITGLSTGLGVA

-290 RTGGVFAAASKG
+290 RTGGVFASASKG

-350 LKEYGVNL
+350 LQEYGVNL

-364 FVGAYKAVQLL
+364 FVGAYKAVKLL
-375 SQGLSKLD
+375 SEGLGKLD

-407 LIQEFS
+407 LIQEFA

-422 QRGQSSLALD
+422 QRGQSSLAQD
-432 AVKAQSSLAVQFSKT
+432 AIKAQSSLAVQFSKT

-511 IGGLRKNKPSSGG
+511 VGGLRKNKPSSGG

-569 SPLTTS
+569 SPLTAS

-587 LNEITA
+587 LNEITS

-606 TTLNRGGV
+606 TTLNRGGI

-641 FVVNKKAARAVG
+641 FVVNKKSARAVG
-653 SSNLHKINNGVQK
+653 SKNLHRINGYA
-666 FKKGGGVADVKF
+666 KGGPIAANITDTTTS
-678 EEGYDGDSFN
+678 DGDTLN
-688 VNFTPADNP
+688 VNFTPEQKPFNTL
-697 YSTKTRLEGA
+697 SRLENWDAFETDDVPGFKIP
-707 DTYEIKGAA
+707 EWQRKLGR
-716 TKAKY
+716 
-721 NSVEIEKGEQAAA
+721 AAA
-734 ETTKWARSASQSDEL
+734 KVTSEEYNKQDNKA
-749 LKAFQASNKYDN
+749 LKAFKASNGAMDN
-761 FGRPMFKS
+761 YGRPMFKDDNLGS
-769 KELVSILKEK
+769 KL
-779 DLLTGRFE
+779 
-787 EKNLGG
+787 KNLGLAMPYKGKGKAPTKQLSTWGDYRNIFGYAPSQAPG
-793 LIQKFEE
+793 LQGDNISEDDVVKKALGGMVQRFADGGWVKRMQQQSPEKLDGELGLLNSTLDLFGFQRKVPVSTFSKSSPFMEDAGIKEVRERISAIKEFLASKEPQKKKKAEKEITLPKAPSNISDHLKSLIEGNKKYEITKGVYGGVVRDALNRAYKGDVGPGSKQQDMDKVGPKSIVRYNPDREYVDVPLGVLENDLKYIDKVTKLEGRDVENLTANKGYSVSDMLDTIRAYQAIGLDGVINPALGRKEDLNQSLGDFSDLNKTERKKLGPGVEKPLSYYAESLDAAMQFSLPEKLYSGIGASKQKLFVESAGVKINKLEDTKKLVGKTVSIPSFLSTSEVPATAESFARTGMMTIETNKKSKGLSPERAKTDTINRDKSKTRKIDQRLISDSFGKGKADESFADDYDIESEYILPRNSKFKVKNIEANDNSEEGGNILESLNMDWAVKMLNAGGKVQKFAE

-818 EANKDVVEKGMKETG
+818 EANKDIVEKGMKETG

-905 LILTSSVSQTK
+905 LILTSSVSKTK
-916 MEDFFGDVDRAY
+916 MDDFFGDVDRAY
-928 TLSSTTDAERQGVKS
+928 TLSSTTSTERSRVKDQ
-943 RKESRDVT
+943 RGSRDVT
-951 GIGLENRKPGTTM
+951 GVGLEGRQPGTTM
-964 GVSTDS
+964 GVSTDT
-970 AVGEALLSDKLGA
+970 AVGEALLSDKLGDR
-983 KSTVL
+983 STVL
-988 GRSDSGRLRRK
+988 GRSGSGRLRRK
-999 KGNELVDIV
+999 SGNELVDII
-1008 KKRIGLSWGGFA
+1008 KKRIGFTWGGFA
-1020 PTTAGHESLLD
+1020 PTTAGHESIMD

-1052 VDASSYRTAIF
+1052 VDPSSYRTAIF

-1075 FGARGATVLPKPRD
+1075 FGAQGATVLPKPRD
-1089 FEVPQGFDITQQD
+1089 FEVPQGFDITQQG
-1102 SDRRQVLLPDKG
+1102 SDRRQVLIPGKG
-1114 STVFVADKTEKQ
+1114 STAFVADKTEDQ
-1126 IEKYKEA
+1126 TAKYKQA
-1133 GYNVKTTERTGG
+1133 GYDVKSIERTGG
-1145 ISGTGVR
+1145 ISGTMVR
-1152 DLMIAGDMTKLQS
+1152 DLIIAGDMAKLQS
-1165 VLSPGVYDLI
+1165 VLSPGVYDLV
-1175 SNNIGRIQNRSKIL
+1175 SNNIGRIQNRASVL
-1189 PSLIKQAQE
+1189 PSLIAQAQK
-1198 EAQGQVSQVDQ
+1198 EAQAEMSQVDQ
-1209 QIEALGIKRIDSE
+1209 QIEALGIKRIDSKKL
-1222 QVESDPEYAAKVEV
+1222 ESDPEYAAKVEV
-1236 LKELRAK
+1236 LKELRSK
-1243 KQKMKSAAG
+1243 KQKMKSAVG

-1276 PAIMGNVPE
+1276 PAIMGNVPG
-1285 MRVMGQSS
+1285 MRVMGQNS

-1306 QLAQEKNKSIQA
+1306 QLAQEKNKSIQEV
-1318 IILEQ
+1318 ILEQ
-1323 LGALGGPAGVKQI
+1323 LGALGGPAGIKRI

-1355 KGGKGLEEAAEYVNK
+1355 KGGKGLDEAADYVNK

-1389 QAQAMHFGIAGLLPM
+1389 QASAMHFGIAGLLPM

-1415 GTEVYATARGFGSTY
+1415 GTNVYATARGFGSTY

-1491 NRDAVQE
+1491 NRDAVAA

-1551 AATDITGVSGGPS
+1551 AATDVTGVSGGPS

-1622 GAIVEKALAVL
+1622 GAIIEKALAVL

-1688 RYMTG
+1688 RHITG
-1693 GAEAVKLAGGGKV
+1693 DAEVAKLASGGRVQRFEVGGEVAYKDLKFNNSASTSNQSSNKDDLLFRKDTIKSENIQNLSSNNTEKRTYLGGGKYLTEDQSRSLNILEKNKEKNIEERN
-1706 KLYHGSNTG
+1706 KLTDKLNDRLGKISERRLQKRYKQQRQKKSKDITDNMSDSFSTEDMEEGLSINEWYTG
-1715 VDDATIKSFKEK
+1715 ISKIGARNLNRVLEQEGYDFKKRGIELDAKTDPIAKQKEINELKRLKLETETIEAEMSKIRRQSYIQTQSDSTKQFKGPSLYDNIKLNDKKAQKFMAGGVAEPEQKKEKEYGKISITEDGGMISVGYLKSQKENSRQGHATASKLRDNLYYVGLSSATKGYGPRLYDVLMEAVTEK
-1727 GALSDIA
+1727 GAMLTSDR
-1734 KGYGQGAGLYVYS
+1734 S
-1747 GKQKAKEQAQM
+1747 
-1758 RVGGGLGSFTSVSGD
+1758 SVSGD
-1773 TSGKPMVVTFEE
+1773 
-1785 ALNPATWDL
+1785 
-1794 DYELNKGSVVEWL
+1794 
-1807 VKNYDQLKDK
+1807 
-1817 LVPTENLTGI
+1817 
-1827 KDVVK
+1827 
-1832 QDRSK
+1832 
-1837 GIMSA
+1837 
-1842 GIRVQEGDQ
+1842 
-1851 TMVSD
+1851 
-1856 TGEEMVVKGGARKT
+1856 ARKVWE
-1870 IYSGTDS
+1870 YYFK
-1877 DLREGQL
+1877 
-1884 VGQIMNRL
+1884 NRG
-1892 QSHDPETVYGFEN
+1892 DV
-1905 QFFKSPSLSSG
+1905 K
-1916 EWDNLA
+1916 
-1922 LKYVG
+1922 K
-1927 STPLQPT
+1927 TPL
-1934 NIETF
+1934 E
-1939 AEGGMARQRFMDGGT
+1939 
-1954 ATKTRKPK
+1954 
-1962 EVFGTGET
+1962 
-1970 KFPARISKKY
+1970 
-1980 AEEKKSADE
+1980 
-1989 RAISKLAWDKNP
+1989 P
-2001 KDERIMVDKEKV
+2001 KDW
-2013 QEAYQQPFDRDK
+2013 
-2025 FAASFKEK
+2025 
-2033 ISRDSLFARMSDFA
+2033 
-2047 KFVGLP
+2047 
-2053 QEDLAA
+2053 
-2059 TLPLQLDFGA
+2059 
-2069 SKRGGGLGMFASA
+2069 
-2082 QFEKGAAGVRPY
+2082 
-2094 EGYDLSKFGYGEKEK
+2094 
-2109 QESYGLE
+2109 
-2116 KLIAAK
+2116 
-2122 EKEIKKITKTP
+2122 
-2133 TQTFDDGSFS
+2133 TQ
-2143 FDREA
+2143 
-2148 YSKANVELDTLK
+2148 
-2160 NRSFK
+2160 
-2165 LKDLKREAEKASLAE
+2165 
-2180 QNNVSS
+2180 
-2186 ATGRGTVSFAPSM
+2186 
-2199 GYASTTPNSTLYHE
+2199 
-2213 MTHQLFEGLRTRSAE
+2213 
-2228 SFDKYRSRVS
+2228 
-2238 SLFSGDND
+2238 
-2246 DLADAFDSLTADGGY
+2246 
-2261 SSADVVYG
+2261 
-2269 RSYKSNALSQMLSN
+2269 
-2283 YYRQNGDS
+2283 
-2291 SRGAAPI
+2291 
-2298 PEDITKNLAIL
+2298 
-2309 STQSTT
+2309 
-2315 AKKAREY
+2315 
-2322 RPINPKVNEALLQ
+2322 NEALL
-2335 GGDKLGITQQKIDKM
+2335 D
-2350 EDNGKEEF
+2350 
-2358 LTTLMERAPK
+2358 PK
-2368 LDSRLQ
+2368 LYGRKETWPPADDPAWVLQSGYTKSPNLIKGPDVVRPNAKPDSRAMAL
-2374 PILDSTL
+2374 S
-2381 TELLGGAGIQRQKFA
+2381 
-2396 TGGVAQLTPPPP
+2396 
-2408 PSPPKKP
+2408 
-2415 DPNAQ
+2415 
-2420 VKAIYQDKEM
+2420 Y
-2430 DAIKK
+2430 
-2435 KWPIGNQIES
+2435 
-2445 GEWKLPGH
+2445 
-2453 KSKGGGQFAGEH
+2453 
-2465 KELTDFG
+2465 
-2472 GSGWK
+2472 
-2477 MRLDPKTD
+2477 
-2485 KDNILIADWFGKN
+2485 
-2498 KSLFSGYKIATN
+2498 FS
-2510 TDKPVWSAYVSRGTG
+2510 S
-2525 PEIQKAAQK
+2525 
-2534 AQSDL
+2534 
-2539 GQFITLNQAYDT
+2539 
-2551 TDTMIPGTGISGR
+2551 
-2564 FEIRGDERSGTPRAN
+2564 
-2579 EIVDT
+2579 
-2584 INERRKATTKYKNF
+2584 
-2598 YLLYKQSPGFQKGF
+2598 
-2612 PSSTSGQGG
+2612 
-2621 VPGTHYFQW
+2621 H
-2630 LMQTKK
+2630 
-2636 DAVRGKSLER
+2636 
-2646 AKELQAAQDE
+2646 
-2656 EIKLIESVLK
+2656 
-2666 EKTPEYSFDTSKQS
+2666 
-2680 SSPRTRLAPP
+2680 AP
-2690 PPPAPPKKFA
+2690 KFA

-2740 FASGGQVPALLTPGE
+2740 FASGGEVPALLTPGE

-2776 FGRYNKGGA
+2776 YGRYNKGGA

-2800 AEMSIFRSSM
+2800 AEMSTFRSSM

-2818 DEVSSAVDKIDIPTI
+2818 DEVSSAVDKIDLPTI

-2924 KIKNNEREAEG
+2924 KIKNSEREAEG

-2966 SDNSGRG
+2966 SDDGGRG

-3066 YKLSNPLDDGKLRL
+3066 YKLGNPLDDGKLRL

-3094 KDKKGK
+3094 RDSKGK

-3110 GAKAMAESLSK
+3110 GAKAMAESLGK

-3190 PVPPTSPPSGGP
+3190 PVPPTAPPAPPSPSSGGP

-3225 KMQTYEAE
+3225 KMQTYQAE

-3305 GAPAPDTTDY
+3305 GAPAPDSTNY

-3344 GVSEFVGLVG
+3344 GVSEFVGLIG
-3354 KDSALGQAVNNL
+3354 RDSALGQAVNNL

-3500 AFDDNLKYAEQALN
+3500 SFDDNLKYAEQALN

-3530 NAAIMSA
+3530 NAAIMTA

-3653 AEVLARSNAAT
+3653 AEVLARSNAGT

-3779 YSSDERSKAAD
+3779 YSADERSKAAD

-3897 ATKRAQEAAVK
+3897 STKKAQEAALK

-3970 AGVMSQAGTSDPR
+3970 AGVMSQAGTADPR

-4436 INGKINESIFGV
+4436 INSKVNESIFGV

-4529 GIDAVRELLKGNFGA
+4529 GIDAVRELLKGNLGA

-4591 EYVPRIFK
+4591 SYVPTIFK
-4599 SFAPG
+4599 TIAPG

-4834 AATAFY
+4834 AATSFY

-4855 VGNIEDFSVLEQT
+4855 VGNIEDFSILEQT

-5109 IKNRTTDYR
+5109 IKNRTTDYG

-5265 KRKKIQQEAAKILI
+5265 KRKKMQQEAAKILI

-5287 GNTVWQNVKKEGI
+5287 GETVWQNVKRVDI
-5300 PMMDGLKT
+5300 PMIDGLKT

-5320 MSPPEEIKNQTHL
+5320 MSPPEEIKTQTDL

-5342 VKSKVLLVTQ
+5342 VKSKVLSVTQ

-5366 NMASE
+5366 NMTSE
-5371 TAFGKYVSAG
+5371 AAFGKYVSAG

-5442 KRKFWNIRE
+5442 KRKFWKIPE

-5655 LEAAVSNPGAF
+5655 LEAAVSSPGEF

-5695 EGVGAQIKKFYN
+5695 EGIGAQIKKFYN

-5732 LYPTAKSGWE
+5732 LYPKAKEGWE

-5894 GEYVINRSSTQRY
+5894 GEYVINRSSTQKY

-5947 RYFDRGGGVTSAS
+5947 RYFSRGAEVGAAS

>member
-17 GNLKQ
+17 GNLRQ
-22 IASAIRREI
+22 VAAAIRREI
-31 GTIDATVKVKLDK
+31 GTVDATVKVKLDK

-65 ITAQSSALTTNNIT
+65 ITAQASALTTNNIT
-79 SLVGAI
+79 GLVGAI

-91 LSGSSSSMSQIVSSA
+91 LNGSNTSMSQIVSSA

-119 TVEARSEMEEF
+119 TGEARSEMEEF

-140 FAAFNLATGVIFGLI
+140 FAAFNFATGVIFGLV
-155 GAVSKATMEF
+155 GAVSKATTEF

-188 ITDTITGLSTGLGVA
+188 ITATITGLSTGLGVA

-350 LKEYGVNL
+350 LREYGVNL

-407 LIQEFS
+407 LIQEFA

-422 QRGQSSLALD
+422 QRGQSSLAQD
-432 AVKAQSSLAVQFSKT
+432 AIKAQSSLAVQFSKT

-478 IKVADVAKPLLPIIT
+478 IRVADVAKPLLPIIT

-511 IGGLRKNKPSSGG
+511 VGGLRKVKPSSSG
-524 PGSPTAGGEDQ
+524 PAAGGEDQ

-540 SQQIADSYANNSTA
+540 SQQIADSYTNNSTA

-569 SPLTTS
+569 SPLTAS

-587 LNEITA
+587 LNEITS

-606 TTLNRGGV
+606 GATLNRGGI
-614 VRKFAKGGSVP
+614 VRKFARGGSVP

-641 FVVNKKAARAVG
+641 FVVNKKSAKAVG
-653 SSNLHKINNGVQK
+653 SQNLHRINGYANGGPIRAGISSIDDIQVADGDTFDAMVTPKGQPFKAKFRMGSYDAYEKDNKKSRITSSKLGEIKKYNTRSGALDEIDDSVEPIKIPSFTRVKKGTTAKEAAEEGKQLLTTTLGGTPKETLVDKINQTLDID
-666 FKKGGGVADVKF
+666 GG
-678 EEGYDGDSFN
+678 
-688 VNFTPADNP
+688 
-697 YSTKTRLEGA
+697 
-707 DTYEIKGAA
+707 
-716 TKAKY
+716 
-721 NSVEIEKGEQAAA
+721 
-734 ETTKWARSASQSDEL
+734 
-749 LKAFQASNKYDN
+749 
-761 FGRPMFKS
+761 FGRYIAD
-769 KELVSILKEK
+769 LGNILPS
-779 DLLTGRFE
+779 DLTTGRTWKTD
-787 EKNLGG
+787 EKHLGG
-793 LIQKFEE
+793 LIQKFKE

-818 EANKDVVEKGMKETG
+818 EANKAIVEKGMKETG

-852 KSANIQKLRAI
+852 KSSSIQKLRAI

-881 NARLRQTERFPI
+881 SARLRQTERFPI
-893 LSPEDIDRATEI
+893 LSPEDIEKATEI

-916 MEDFFGDVDRAY
+916 MDDFFSDVDRAY
-928 TLSSTTDAERQGVKS
+928 TLSSTTDAERQGVRS

-970 AVGEALLSDKLGA
+970 AVGEALLSDKLGS

-999 KGNELVDIV
+999 KGNELVEII
-1008 KKRIGLSWGGFA
+1008 KKKIGITWGGFA

-1063 DQDARVLLAKAG
+1063 DQDSRVLLAKAG
-1075 FGARGATVLPKPRD
+1075 FGARGAMVLPKPRD
-1089 FEVPQGFDITQQD
+1089 FEVPQGFDVTQQG
-1102 SDRRQVLLPDKG
+1102 SDRRQVLLPDQG

-1133 GYNVKTTERTGG
+1133 GYGVKTTERTGG
-1145 ISGTGVR
+1145 ISGTAVR
-1152 DLMIAGDMTKLQS
+1152 DLMIAGDMAKLQS

-1198 EAQGQVSQVDQ
+1198 EAQGQISQVDQ

-1222 QVESDPEYAAKVEV
+1222 QVENDPEYAAKVEV
-1236 LKELRAK
+1236 LKELRSK
-1243 KQKMKSAAG
+1243 KQKMRSAAG

-1265 DPQNYALDFSA
+1265 DPDNYALDFSA
-1276 PAIMGNVPE
+1276 PAIMGNAPG
-1285 MRVMGQSS
+1285 MRVMGQNS

-1306 QLAQEKNKSIQA
+1306 QLAQEKNKSIQEV
-1318 IILEQ
+1318 ILEQ
-1323 LGALGGPAGVKQI
+1323 LGGLGGPAGIKRI

-1355 KGGKGLEEAAEYVNK
+1355 KGGKGLEQAADYVNK
-1370 ALSAKGIRDAA
+1370 ALAAKGIRDAA

-1389 QAQAMHFGIAGLLPM
+1389 QAKALHFGIAGLLPM

-1415 GTEVYATARGFGSTY
+1415 GTDVYATARGFGSMY

-1441 SALAQRFAENVQNK
+1441 SALAQRFAENVQNR

-1467 FDKTLVEDADI
+1467 FDKTLIEDADI
-1478 LDAKGK
+1478 LDANGK

-1491 NRDAVQE
+1491 NRDAVAA
-1498 ALKNARPTRLA
+1498 ALQNARPTRLA

-1516 EQDPPFIKKTRILT
+1516 EQDPAFIKQTRILT

-1551 AATDITGVSGGPS
+1551 AETDVTGVSGGVS

-1572 ANLQQEEKLIDDSLD
+1572 ANLQQQEKLIDDSLD
-1587 NIMAVRKAGKKGFQY
+1587 NVRAAQKAGKKAFQY
-1602 TEPKSTTSELDEKM
+1602 VEPKSTTSELDEKM

-1622 GAIVEKALAVL
+1622 GAIIEKALAVL
-1633 GAPIRPDAKQNRA
+1633 GAPVRPDAKQNRA

-1664 PGIPTEVKRT
+1664 AGIPTEVKRT

-1688 RYMTG
+1688 RYITG
-1693 GAEAVKLAGGGKV
+1693 GADAVKLAFGGRVQRFAVGGVAEPEQKKEKEYGKISITEDSGMISV
-1706 KLYHGSNTG
+1706 GYLKSSKENSRQGHATASKLRDNLYYVGLSS
-1715 VDDATIKSFKEK
+1715 ATKGYGPRLYDVLMEAVTEK
-1727 GALSDIA
+1727 GAMLTSDR
-1734 KGYGQGAGLYVYS
+1734 S
-1747 GKQKAKEQAQM
+1747 
-1758 RVGGGLGSFTSVSGD
+1758 SVSGD
-1773 TSGKPMVVTFEE
+1773 
-1785 ALNPATWDL
+1785 
-1794 DYELNKGSVVEWL
+1794 
-1807 VKNYDQLKDK
+1807 
-1817 LVPTENLTGI
+1817 
-1827 KDVVK
+1827 
-1832 QDRSK
+1832 
-1837 GIMSA
+1837 
-1842 GIRVQEGDQ
+1842 
-1851 TMVSD
+1851 
-1856 TGEEMVVKGGARKT
+1856 ARKVWE
-1870 IYSGTDS
+1870 YYFK
-1877 DLREGQL
+1877 
-1884 VGQIMNRL
+1884 NRG
-1892 QSHDPETVYGFEN
+1892 DV
-1905 QFFKSPSLSSG
+1905 K
-1916 EWDNLA
+1916 
-1922 LKYVG
+1922 K
-1927 STPLQPT
+1927 TPL
-1934 NIETF
+1934 E
-1939 AEGGMARQRFMDGGT
+1939 
-1954 ATKTRKPK
+1954 
-1962 EVFGTGET
+1962 
-1970 KFPARISKKY
+1970 
-1980 AEEKKSADE
+1980 
-1989 RAISKLAWDKNP
+1989 P
-2001 KDERIMVDKEKV
+2001 KDW
-2013 QEAYQQPFDRDK
+2013 
-2025 FAASFKEK
+2025 
-2033 ISRDSLFARMSDFA
+2033 
-2047 KFVGLP
+2047 
-2053 QEDLAA
+2053 
-2059 TLPLQLDFGA
+2059 
-2069 SKRGGGLGMFASA
+2069 
-2082 QFEKGAAGVRPY
+2082 
-2094 EGYDLSKFGYGEKEK
+2094 
-2109 QESYGLE
+2109 
-2116 KLIAAK
+2116 
-2122 EKEIKKITKTP
+2122 
-2133 TQTFDDGSFS
+2133 TQ
-2143 FDREA
+2143 
-2148 YSKANVELDTLK
+2148 
-2160 NRSFK
+2160 
-2165 LKDLKREAEKASLAE
+2165 
-2180 QNNVSS
+2180 
-2186 ATGRGTVSFAPSM
+2186 
-2199 GYASTTPNSTLYHE
+2199 
-2213 MTHQLFEGLRTRSAE
+2213 
-2228 SFDKYRSRVS
+2228 
-2238 SLFSGDND
+2238 
-2246 DLADAFDSLTADGGY
+2246 
-2261 SSADVVYG
+2261 
-2269 RSYKSNALSQMLSN
+2269 
-2283 YYRQNGDS
+2283 
-2291 SRGAAPI
+2291 
-2298 PEDITKNLAIL
+2298 
-2309 STQSTT
+2309 
-2315 AKKAREY
+2315 
-2322 RPINPKVNEALLQ
+2322 NEALL
-2335 GGDKLGITQQKIDKM
+2335 DPKLYGR
-2350 EDNGKEEF
+2350 KETWPPADDPAWVLQSGYSKSPNLIKGPDVVRPNAKPDSRAMALSYF
-2358 LTTLMERAPK
+2358 SARAP
-2368 LDSRLQ
+2368 
-2374 PILDSTL
+2374 
-2381 TELLGGAGIQRQKFA
+2381 
-2396 TGGVAQLTPPPP
+2396 
-2408 PSPPKKP
+2408 
-2415 DPNAQ
+2415 
-2420 VKAIYQDKEM
+2420 
-2430 DAIKK
+2430 
-2435 KWPIGNQIES
+2435 
-2445 GEWKLPGH
+2445 
-2453 KSKGGGQFAGEH
+2453 
-2465 KELTDFG
+2465 
-2472 GSGWK
+2472 
-2477 MRLDPKTD
+2477 
-2485 KDNILIADWFGKN
+2485 
-2498 KSLFSGYKIATN
+2498 
-2510 TDKPVWSAYVSRGTG
+2510 
-2525 PEIQKAAQK
+2525 
-2534 AQSDL
+2534 
-2539 GQFITLNQAYDT
+2539 
-2551 TDTMIPGTGISGR
+2551 
-2564 FEIRGDERSGTPRAN
+2564 
-2579 EIVDT
+2579 
-2584 INERRKATTKYKNF
+2584 
-2598 YLLYKQSPGFQKGF
+2598 
-2612 PSSTSGQGG
+2612 
-2621 VPGTHYFQW
+2621 
-2630 LMQTKK
+2630 
-2636 DAVRGKSLER
+2636 
-2646 AKELQAAQDE
+2646 
-2656 EIKLIESVLK
+2656 
-2666 EKTPEYSFDTSKQS
+2666 
-2680 SSPRTRLAPP
+2680 
-2690 PPPAPPKKFA
+2690 KFA
-2700 NGGIVPGSGNRDTV
+2700 NGGIVPGTGNRDTV
-2714 PASLTAGDFVIRK
+2714 PASLNAGDFVIRK

-2740 FASGGQVPALLTPGE
+2740 FASGGEVPALLTPGE

-2764 KIGYGKLNTMNK
+2764 KIGYGKLNRMNK
-2776 FGRYNKGGA
+2776 YGRYNKGGA
-2785 VGIQRFEMGGEVLTP
+2785 VGIQRFEMGGEALTGP
-2800 AEMSIFRSSM
+2800 ELSRVRLSM
-2810 AAVMATFS
+2810 ANVAATFT
-2818 DEVSSAVDKIDIPTI
+2818 DEMNASLDKLNLPTI
-2833 NTSSWDTM
+2833 DASSWESV
-2841 RKSLDEINKVMRN
+2841 RKSLIEIQKIVRSN
-2854 SFATVSDDVINKMR
+2854 FATLGDDVVTSMRAMTAAGNK
-2868 KMTSAG
+2868 
-2874 RQALEDIDLERVKA
+2874 ALSDIELERVRV
-2888 RQNEIASSR
+2888 RQSEIASSR
-2897 GYSSADR
+2897 GYSS
-2904 DKMKSDVA
+2904 SDIERMREDTSNA
-2912 DASDA
+2912 NSGRSATF
-2917 RGSVRDR
+2917 DR
-2924 KIKNNEREAEG
+2924 KRKNAEREAEG

-2947 MRSAVG
+2947 MRSSVG
-2953 RKPDPINVKPPVS
+2953 RNPDPISVSASTPTAPVEPPR
-2966 SDNSGRG
+2966 D
-2973 TKSAEDYR
+2973 TDFYR
-2981 SELNYSDVQTPGPIG
+2981 RRMNYSDVSGKDISISGRGMQYAEELANQDPGQVDALVKQLRDMFSTVMADVKTPSGNISPAG
-2996 PRGEL
+2996 
-3001 YAQALSKEDP
+3001 Q
-3011 TDINTVVKELRT
+3011 
-3023 SFEAAMASIGKQ
+3023 
-3035 PSKIGK
+3035 
-3041 SQSWATWD
+3041 SQSWANWD
-3049 IGKQLH
+3049 IGKQLY
-3055 MRENPQESSDK
+3055 MSKNPDQSSDK
-3066 YKLSNPLDDGKLRL
+3066 YHIGNPMQDPKVML
-3080 QMVQRQVGYEVSGG
+3080 QMVQRMVGYEATGGG
-3094 KDKKGK
+3094 KRNGVVN

-3129 INTLNSLNRS
+3129 VKTLGGLTR
-3139 LYTKEDILGSST
+3139 EDII
-3151 SGSTTVPPIPSP
+3151 GSTAASSAASGTTPPRGGGLGYPGSMPTTPTIPP
-3163 SGVPTAPPVPV
+3163 

-3180 ITPPTVPPKP
+3180 ITPAPPVPPKP
-3190 PVPPTSPPSGGP
+3190 PVSPTAPPAPPSPPSGGP

-3207 EAAVERYMAA
+3207 EAAVQRYMAE

-3225 KMQTYEAE
+3225 KMQTYQAE

-3305 GAPAPDTTDY
+3305 GAPAPDSTNY

-3322 IDSINSMTDNFM
+3322 IDSINNMTKSFM
-3334 KFSVALAASE
+3334 DFSVGLAASE
-3344 GVSEFVGLVG
+3344 GVSEFVGLIG
-3354 KDSALGQAVNNL
+3354 RDSALGQAVNNL

-3379 ADGAISAFT
+3379 ADGAISTFT
-3388 NVLSSEKTADYLN
+3388 SVLSSEKTADYLN
-3401 NFSDYLTSASRG
+3401 NFSDYLTSASRR
-3413 VENFSAGFSGSAA
+3413 VEDFSAGFSGSAA

-3514 TYSRNTT
+3514 TYSKNTT

-3573 VSQRA
+3573 RSQRA

-3653 AEVLARSNAAT
+3653 AEVLARSNAGT

-3669 SIDADLSLSQQARDV
+3669 SIDADLSLSQQARDA

-3754 ASMTGDAKIGAT
+3754 ASMTGEAKIGAT
-3766 RIDASNVLQNPNM
+3766 RIDASNVLQNPNI
-3779 YSSDERSKAAD
+3779 YSADERSKAAD

-3935 EKMRRADDIRVRGE
+3935 EKMRKADDIRVRGE

-3970 AGVMSQAGTSDPR
+3970 AVVMSQAGTSDPR

-4042 DSTEVADAALSKMS
+4042 ESTEVADAALAKMS

-4150 GDNQNDLKANMLESM
+4150 GDNQNQLKANMLESM

-4175 MFNQVLEGLRSPESD
+4175 MFNQVLEGLRNPESD

-4209 ANQYLAALD
+4209 ANQYLAMLD
-4218 GTLAQQIGT
+4218 GKLAQDIGA
-4227 QAQAAFSNSLAG
+4227 QAQNAFSNSLAG

-4326 SANGPLLHAMNNGY
+4326 SSNGPLLHAINNGY

-4353 WVSDMLKPP
+4353 WVSDMLKSP

-4380 YNDYAT
+4380 FNDYAT
-4386 FGGGD
+4386 FGG
-4391 DIKKNLDTLKSE
+4391 KKNIKANLDGLKSE
-4403 EGFIQF
+4403 EEFIQF

-4418 NGTSEK
+4418 NGTSDK
-4424 LYSSMGNPLLDQ
+4424 LYNSMGSPLLDKISGQ
-4436 INGKINESIFGV
+4436 INAPIFGV

-4453 LSRNVLSSAAA
+4453 LSRLTNA
-4464 GGLKGAA
+4464 GSGALKGA
-4471 VGTAIR
+4471 VKGGITGTA
-4477 AGAGSSFG
+4477 AGAVAFGGGRPGAVTMGGADKVAGSV
-4485 ATAGAAASNA
+4485 ASNF
-4495 TGTVDGAPLGIGGSL
+4495 TGSRSTMMSAMDSMGMGDSMVGNAA
-4510 GGYVWEA
+4510 GYLWEA
-4517 MKFVPGLGAAIS
+4517 MKFIPILGPAIS
-4529 GIDAVRELLKGNFGA
+4529 GIDALKKIFIDGDWVGGGA
-4544 AAIEGLGAVLNL
+4544 EALGAITGL
-4556 IPIPGASFIGKPLTG
+4556 IPFPGAGAIGRLAGG
-4571 ALKFLLKK
+4571 ALKWMSKVLPAPVVANLGSFLPDVFQRFPGGKNLFNWISDKIRGPTLDFVRYLIPNSILTK
-4579 MPFLSTFGAKIG
+4579 IGWTDDAARLASRTLGNSAAGATFGGAAG
-4591 EYVPRIFK
+4591 
-4599 SFAPG
+4599 AG
-4604 LYDSVGKFFS
+4604 VGA
-4614 KNTQDLVMDL
+4614 VV
-4624 IPSSWK
+4624 
-4630 KKLGTMAWKM
+4630 GA
-4640 TGSATTGTAI
+4640 GSA
-4650 ADAAASVAPTLV
+4650 V
-4662 KNAIPGMAGIGAAS
+4662 AS
-4676 GAVSAISGGA
+4676 GAV
-4686 VPNIQTSVAD
+4686 PSVWTTVED
-4696 KLKSSM
+4696 KLKDSM

-4710 SSLNSQDILEN
+4710 SRFN
-4721 KINTGADALS
+4721 KPDTLKNLIDTDSDALS

-4741 ITPWMIALDRAAKWE
+4741 ITPWMIALDKAAKWE
-4756 KVKTPPKAKVSVG
+4756 KINTPPDARVNISTSDKTLG
-4769 GTAYSQYGF
+4769 YSKYDF
-4778 GPESP
+4778 GPVSK

-4799 DFNIDQLPRFTAQA
+4799 DFNLGNVPKLTAQA
-4813 DKMLQFTPGGYPTL
+4813 DKMLKFTPGGYPTL

-4834 AATAFY
+4834 AATNFY
-4840 GQQGIDFSDTTALNK
+4840 GQEGLDFSDTEDLGGIK
-4855 VGNIEDFSVLEQT
+4855 DFSILEQT

-4883 TTADS
+4883 TSVDS
-4888 YDNKFWTPAAPAEQ
+4888 YDNKFWTTAAPAAQ
-4902 KQSKTNLILSALA
+4902 KQSKTNSILSALV

-4924 NKDELSPAATSL
+4924 NKDELSPTAKSL

-4943 TTDKP
+4943 TDKP

-4954 KEPSSDMLT
+4954 KEASSDMLT

-4978 SETNKQAATDGRIWD
+4978 SETNKQAAIDGKIWD
-4993 GDNNTGFNVY
+4993 GNNSTAFNVF
-5003 KGTDKSKFEPLPWTT
+5003 KGTDKSTIEQLPWTT
-5018 DTGLIGAVAEAELQK
+5018 NTNLIGAAAEAELQK
-5033 VQDQVIQ
+5033 VQDRVAK
-5040 DKIGLNISPP
+5040 DKIGLKISSP

-5087 YTENTPKSFMID
+5087 YTKNTPKSFMID
-5099 GANVASKGLF
+5099 GANVATGGLF
-5109 IKNRTTDYR
+5109 IKNRAKDYG
-5118 KAVSPFQTLNQSAN
+5118 KAVSPFQTLNQSADN
-5132 TELPY
+5132 ELPY
-5137 FSNEESLDAEV
+5137 FSNEESLDAAV

-5164 GVKLATMYNPI
+5164 GVKLATMYSPI
-5175 VAEKAFKASSSIRS
+5175 EAEKAFKASSSIRS

-5196 GAKVDSQEASGAAA
+5196 GVKVDSQEASGAAA
-5210 LLQKMQAP
+5210 ILQKMQAP
-5218 LFYNDDYQLG
+5218 LFYNDDYKLG
-5228 DNIPYG
+5228 DKIRYS
-5234 DAKDIIIGKLPGIS
+5234 DAKDIIISKLPGIS
-5248 EAMQLAAI
+5248 QAMQLAAI

-5265 KRKKIQQEAAKILI
+5265 KRKKMQQQAAKILI
-5279 KPEHIPSL
+5279 KPEKIPSL
-5287 GNTVWQNVKKEGI
+5287 GNTVWQEVKKEGI
-5300 PMMDGLKT
+5300 PMIGGLKT

-5320 MSPPEEIKNQTHL
+5320 MSPPEEINNQTDL

-5342 VKSKVLLVTQ
+5342 IKSKVLSVRQ
-5352 KAQGQSKEKLAEVQ
+5352 KAQSQSKEKLAEVE
-5366 NMASE
+5366 NTTTEA
-5371 TAFGKYVSAG
+5371 AFGKYMSAG
-5381 RFMSQ
+5381 RFLSQ
-5386 ISAGEEGAA
+5386 LSAGEEGAS
-5395 AISSKASERLYSK
+5395 AITSKASERLYSK

-5422 ALATVKKKDGT
+5422 ALATVKEKDGT
-5433 ARGGKESTS
+5433 VRDKESTS
-5442 KRKFWNIRE
+5442 KRKFWDIDK
-5451 IIKDKSFADF
+5451 IKADPTFANF
-5461 ILGFAAQQRG
+5461 ILGFVAQQRG
-5471 AQRFNQLITG
+5471 AEKFQQLITG
-5481 NGDAKLNQDQ
+5481 NGNAELTQDQ
-5491 TTAIGAVYENFAAGE
+5491 TTAIGAVYEQFTAGE
-5506 KAITTDK
+5506 KAITTTK

-5520 KGVGGPSGNQAVD
+5520 RGIGGPDGNQAVD
-5533 IALPTDINGVRD
+5533 IVLPTDINGVKD
-5545 QFMNLETVYE
+5545 QFMNLATVYE

-5570 ERYATKWAKSGDPG
+5570 DRYATKWSKSGDPG
-5584 TEEWSSIW
+5584 TETWSTTW
-5592 TDYSDKLTSLKAF
+5592 KGYSDKLNSLKAF

-5615 PVGLEGEALYPPA
+5615 PIGKNGEALYPPA
-5628 VLPALTGGVVNTL
+5628 VLPAITGGVIDTL
-5641 KQAGAEV
+5641 KQAGVKV
-5648 PDDITAR
+5648 PNDITTR
-5655 LEAAVSNPGAF
+5655 LGKVISNPGDF
-5666 MGIVQTLLAE
+5666 MGIIQTLLAE
-5676 ASARIPGAD
+5676 ASASIPGSD
-5685 SEDYKKRDEA
+5685 SADYKKRDSAEA
-5695 EGVGAQIKKFYN
+5695 TAATIKAFYDD
-5707 ENFASGAL
+5707 NFSPEAL
-5715 PRVFTE
+5715 PRVFTA
-5721 EGQEYWKEMKE
+5721 EGQKYWQIMKS
-5732 LYPTAKSGWE
+5732 LYAEAKDGWE
-5742 MFSGGVSGEA
+5742 MFSGGLSGEA

-5765 IYNENQMPSAQGTKY
+5765 IYDETKMPSAQGTKY
-5780 GFYYMKNK
+5780 GVYYMKNREQ
-5788 KHGTNNTVEA
+5788 GTTNTLTA
-5798 MQREAEAANP
+5798 MEREASQP
-5808 KPETKAAT
+5808 KPETKVAAV
-5816 ATSGSVVDQAV
+5816 SGGSVVDQAV
-5827 ANAATQEVGTPS
+5827 ANAATQEVGIPQS
-5839 PPSEEEV
+5839 ASEEEV
-5846 KNIVGPGEKPQEP
+5846 KKVAGQTEKPQEP

-5864 GGLIYRAAG
+5864 GGLIYRAVG
-5873 GKAPVNWTPRG
+5873 GPAPVNWTPRG
-5884 TDSVPAMLTP
+5884 TDTVPAMLTP
-5894 GEYVINRSSTQRY
+5894 GEYVINRSSTQKY

-5947 RYFDRGGGVTSAS
+5947 RYFSRGAEVGAAS

-5999 IKLDEAALSALG
+5999 LKLDEAALSALG
-6011 DFATK
+6011 DFATR